1 MRHVQSH
8 LAGSAFVAFGF
19 AVAMMGTT
27 LPTPLYPLYDHAFG
41 LAPVLT
47 PVIFA
52 TYALGVVATLL
63 FFGYLSDEIGRRP
76 VMAAALCLSAA
87 SAVTFLFAHGLTA
100 LLTGRVLSGLSAG
113 VASGTATAWLVDLA
127 GPRGKQ
133 HATLIAVA
141 ANIGGLAF
149 GPLVAGLLAGL
160 APAPLRLP
168 FVVNLALLVPAL
180 LGVLAAPE
188 TLAVNDRHIKLRMQN
203 MRVPPDVADIFPP
216 AAIVGVCAFAV
227 AGVFSAVAPE
237 FLGNELGDKSPVR
250 AGLLVFLFFAMS
262 ASGQLTVN
270 LIPKRLGLAVG
281 CVVLLAGLG
290 LLAAALAA
298 RSTLLLFLSAAVS
311 GLGQGLPVGFG
322 LGAINEKVGN
332 KRGETDS
339 AYFVLLYC
347 GVALPVVG
355 VGFVALPVG
364 VVTAGLL
371 FCGIVGLCV
380 LGVLY
385 ILRRQARDF
394 RAADRSR

>member
-1 MRHVQSH
+1 MPHARSH

-27 LPTPLYPLYDHAFG
+27 LPTPLYPLYNRTLGYGARSHAGHLRDH
-41 LAPVLT
+41 
-47 PVIFA
+47 
-52 TYALGVVATLL
+52 ALGVVATLL

-76 VMAAALCLSAA
+76 VMVAALCLSAA
-87 SAVTFLFAHGLTA
+87 SAVTFLFARGLTA
-100 LLTGRVLSGLSAG
+100 LLIGRVLSGLSAG
-113 VASGTATAWLVDLA
+113 IASGTATAWLVNLA
-127 GPRGKQ
+127 GRRGKQ
-133 HATLIAVA
+133 HATLLAVA

-149 GPLVAGLLAGL
+149 GPLIAGLLAGM

-168 FVVNLALLVPAL
+168 FVVDLALLAPAL
-180 LGVLAAPE
+180 LGLLVAPQP
-188 TLAVNDRHIKLRMQN
+188 LLVPKPRIKLRMQD
-203 MRVPPDVADIFPP
+203 MRVPPEVADIFPP

-250 AGLLVFLFFAMS
+250 AGLLVFLFFAMA

-270 LIPKRLGLAVG
+270 RIPKRLGLAVG
-281 CVVLLAGLG
+281 CVVLVVGLG

-298 RSTLLLFLSAAVS
+298 RSVALLFLSAAVS
-311 GLGQGLPVGFG
+311 GLGEGLPVGFG

-355 VGFVALPVG
+355 VGFVALAVG
-364 VVTAGLL
+364 MVTAGLL

-385 ILRRQARDF
+385 A
-394 RAADRSR
+394 